1 MYILVNISKH
11 LSNTSNQIKSNAS
24 HTIYTFLF
32 RHGLERGTRAGKGA
46 HVVGWRGNVSD
57 GWFMIIQTYDFYF
70 ERKYFDLCSNRSGQS
85 SIAWVMWCVVERKY
99 RYRRWWGRSHALL
112 SHHQVKWHLRYVSAF
127 RSKRSETHLVR
138 LILAASQQHNRRIL
152 FYRFIGY
159 APVRCPETP
168 GRGTELSTTPTPL
181 NFRNQME
188 ISRCTK

>member
-1 MYILVNISKH
+1 MLLIQYIRFSLDMDLKGGRGPGKGRTLLVDEEMWAMDDSW
-11 LSNTSNQIKSNAS
+11 S
-24 HTIYTFLF
+24 F
-32 RHGLERGTRAGKGA
+32 RH
-46 HVVGWRGNVSD
+46 
-57 GWFMIIQTYDFYF
+57 MISIF

-112 SHHQVKWHLRYVSAF
+112 SHHQVKWYLRYVSAF

-152 FYRFIGY
+152 FYRFIGI
-159 APVRCPETP
+159 APAHCPQTP